1 MVVGPDGEEIY
12 TDKFGRVKVQFDWDR
27 LGNRDEESSCWVR
40 VAQIWAGKNWG
51 AMHIPRIGHEVIVE
65 FLDGDPDRPI
75 ITGRVYNAD
84 NMPPYA
90 LPDNKTQSGI
100 KSRSSK
106 GGSAS
111 NFNEIRFE
119 DLKGKEELHIHAER
133 AMSTEVEGSQSTD
146 VGGDRSVTVHGKQTT
161 EVTKDETQTYHAN
174 RKMTVDGTNDEYITK
189 KHTGVYSEGRTISV
203 DGGDDILG
211 VNTNKTVVVS
221 GSCGMA
227 SSGQFSIAHAPA
239 PPKDASAAISPDA
252 SIILTEDNLA
262 MMNKSKSALFLDKTN
277 LTISAPDSITLIC
290 GSAGISLSKDGTV
303 TITGSSKVVLTGGSA
318 SNVTLDASAAA
329 ITASTIKLNS

>member
-1 MVVGPDGEEIY
+1 
-12 TDKFGRVKVQFDWDR
+12 
-27 LGNRDEESSCWVR
+27 
-40 VAQIWAGKNWG
+40 
-51 AMHIPRIGHEVIVE
+51 
-65 FLDGDPDRPI
+65 
-75 ITGRVYNAD
+75 
-84 NMPPYA
+84 
-90 LPDNKTQSGI
+90 
-100 KSRSSK
+100 
-106 GGSAS
+106 
-111 NFNEIRFE
+111 
-119 DLKGKEELHIHAER
+119 
-133 AMSTEVEGSQSTD
+133 
-146 VGGDRSVTVHGKQTT
+146 
-161 EVTKDETQTYHAN
+161 
-174 RKMTVDGTNDEYITK
+174 
-189 KHTGVYSEGRTISV
+189 
-203 DGGDDILG
+203 
-211 VNTNKTVVVS
+211 
-221 GSCGMA
+221 MA